1 MALSIWNVTP
11 VVCIAATSWAGR
23 LASGLAGIVDVI
35 DIPDV
40 IHSFDH
46 KKNKFYFTV
55 NQLQIEKSL
64 KLTQTF

>member
-46 KKNKFYFTV
+46 KKLSSIS
-55 NQLQIEKSL
+55 QLINCKSRNL
-64 KLTQTF
+64 